1 MQEAVKAVAMNYL
14 VIGLCLS
21 SGCSNLASARSFF
34 DAHPKA
40 ALELLVFPD
49 CHTL

>member
-1 MQEAVKAVAMNYL
+1 MAVALNYL

-21 SGCSNLASARSFF
+21 SGCSNLASACRYFET
-34 DAHPKA
+34 HPKA
-40 ALELLVFPD
+40 ALELLVSPD